1 MPRNGP
7 FGWIRTVE
15 NLRITVA
22 SGTSAEEYLTDLVPG
37 FQRILVAA
45 YFISDGSG
53 AGASASRLI
62 RIVKGASTVAASRTL
77 VLANTQTIG
86 LASAFTLS
94 TTASDYQFYDADT
107 LTIDVT
113 AAGTQF
119 TTLTGTI
126 KMVWKQ
132 KPQQ

>member
-7 FGWIRTVE
+7 FGWIRTIE
-15 NLRITVA
+15 NYPIVVA

>member
-1 MPRNGP
+1 MPRQGHN
-7 FGWIRTVE
+7 GWIRTIE
-15 NLRITVA
+15 NLRIVVA
-22 SGTSAEEYLTDLVPG
+22 SGTSAEEYLTDITPG
-37 FQRILVAA
+37 FQRELVAA
-45 YFISDGSG
+45 YFVSNGDG

-77 VLANTQTIG
+77 VLADTQTKG
-86 LASAFTLS
+86 LVSAFTLS
-94 TTASDYQFYDADT
+94 TTPSDYQFFDAST
-107 LTIDVT
+107 VSIDVT